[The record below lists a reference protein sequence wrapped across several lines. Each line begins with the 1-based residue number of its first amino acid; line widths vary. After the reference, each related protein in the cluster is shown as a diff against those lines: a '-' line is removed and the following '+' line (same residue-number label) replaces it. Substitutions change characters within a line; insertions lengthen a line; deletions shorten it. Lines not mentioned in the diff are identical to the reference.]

1 MAIVCTVSKRIFH
14 FNFHARTSRGA
25 MDTRTSWFFRIH
37 DDSKPDITGYGECGP
52 LPGLSIDDV
61 PEYERVLRQVA
72 SAVSSATVDL
82 NVLATQPDLIVPRT
96 YPSITF
102 GLETALL
109 DFLNGGRQII
119 FDNSFVRGAP
129 IPINGLIWM
138 GDRDFMLKQIHE
150 KALQGFSCLKL
161 KIGGIDFGEE
171 CRILGAM
178 RERFG
183 NAFDIRLDANGS
195 FGDDVALGRLHVLH
209 QFGIHSI
216 EQPLRVGSP
225 LLPEI
230 CAESPIPIA
239 LDEELIPH
247 HDLNA
252 RRQLLE
258 TAHPSFIILKPAL
271 HGGFQGCREWIS
283 QAEALGI
290 EWWLTSA
297 LESSIGL
304 NAICQFTSEFNT
316 YLPQGLGT
324 GSIYADNFSSPLTVI
339 NGSILYDSKQPWE
352 ISGAW

>member
-1 MAIVCTVSKRIFH
+1 MAIVCTVRKRVFH

-25 MDTRTSWFFRIH
+25 MDTKTSWFLTIW
-37 DDSKPDITGYGECGP
+37 DDAHPEVVGYGECGP

-61 PEYERVLRQVA
+61 PEFERTLHQVA
-72 SAVSSATVDL
+72 SALTGTTQDL
-82 NVLATQPDLIVPRT
+82 PALATRPDDLVSRNF
-96 YPSITF
+96 PSILF

-109 DFLNGGRQII
+109 DFLQGGERLI
-119 FDNSFVRGAP
+119 FANSFMKGEP

-150 KALQGFSCLKL
+150 KALQGFACLKL
-161 KIGGIDFGEE
+161 KIGGIDFEEE
-171 CRILGAM
+171 CRLLGAI

-183 NAFDIRLDANGS
+183 DALDIRLDANGS
-195 FGDDVALGRLHVLH
+195 FADNVALGRLRVLE
-209 QFGIHSI
+209 QFGVHSI

-225 LLPEI
+225 LLRVL

-247 HDLNA
+247 FSLES

-258 TAHPSFIILKPAL
+258 TARPQFIILKPSL

-283 QAEALGI
+283 QAEAFGI
-290 EWWLTSA
+290 GWWITSA
-297 LESSIGL
+297 LESNIGL

-316 YLPQGLGT
+316 FLPQGLGT
-324 GSIYADNFSSPLTVI
+324 GSIYADNLKSPLTVI
-339 NGSILYDSKQPWE
+339 NGAILYDAQIPWDV
-352 ISGAW
+352 STL